1 MSTYGPNKRSV
12 NRPTREFQITINDS
26 DSQVYTL
33 DFSPHGL
40 RLGGAKLKLT
50 VGEHVKIT
58 ARLGDKIYNFIGQVK
73 RNDGLLPVRRIG
85 RSVVAFYVMAN
96 GSVYQ
101 DFYCEMIQ
109 NNINNCNN
117 MDQLVGNKGPST

>member
-58 ARLGDKIYNFIGQVK
+58 ARLGDKIYNFNGQVK

>member
-58 ARLGDKIYNFIGQVK
+58 ARLGDKIYNFNGQVK

-85 RSVVAFYVMAN
+85 RSVVAFYVMAS